1 MHLPDTPY
9 EGNTVPFK
17 EPSKL
22 FKKGQSMSDLVYKIT
37 DNNFQTEVLESRVP
51 VLVDFWA
58 DWCGPCKSLEPILE
72 EIAKEQTG
80 KIKICK
86 VNVEDN
92 PQLAASFNIRNIPFL
107 AFVKD
112 GQKVAELVGNQPK
125 QVILNQINA
134 LQ

>member
-1 MHLPDTPY
+1 MNDLILATSDASF
-9 EGNTVPFK
+9 EKVL
-17 EPSKL
+17 KL
-22 FKKGQSMSDLVYKIT
+22 KM
-37 DNNFQTEVLESRVP
+37 P

-58 DWCGPCKSLEPILE
+58 DWCGPCKSLEPVLE
-72 EIAKEQTG
+72 QIAKEQTG
-80 KIKICK
+80 KIKVCK

>member
-1 MHLPDTPY
+1 MAVTAVNGDNHDNERIT
-9 EGNTVPFK
+9 
-17 EPSKL
+17 
-22 FKKGQSMSDLVYKIT
+22 MSDLIYKIT
-37 DNNFQTEVLESRVP
+37 ENNFQIEVAECKTP

-72 EIAKEQTG
+72 EIAKEQAG
-80 KIKICK
+80 KIKVCK
-86 VNVEDN
+86 VDIQDS
-92 PQLAASFNIRNIPFL
+92 PQLAERFCIRNIPFL
-107 AFVKD
+107 LFVKD

>member
-1 MHLPDTPY
+1 
-9 EGNTVPFK
+9 
-17 EPSKL
+17 
-22 FKKGQSMSDLVYKIT
+22 MSDLVHKIT
-37 DNNFQTEVLESRVP
+37 EHNFQTEVLESKIP

-58 DWCGPCKSLEPILE
+58 DWCGPCKSLEPVLE
-72 EIAKEQTG
+72 QIAEEQKG

-125 QVILNQINA
+125 QVIMNQINS